1 MSNQS
6 KLLLISMFLG
16 TVIAIISIIETNNDY
31 TNLPDDVIATV
42 NDVIIKREKLDTV
55 INLIG
60 GDKRDGYTDKD
71 QILAL
76 ERIIEEELLVQYAYK
91 NGFLSADDNIRKTII
106 RSVID
111 TIVEQ
116 TISIMPEKGTLQEF
130 YKSHQEIFATS
141 EQVKIVILNINNLD
155 DANAIKKI
163 WEETNNETLILNT
176 IDNITKSNTPNGY
189 IPIFTLP
196 RLIGPKLAKTIG
208 ILELNEISLPIETS
222 SGYSLAILKDRK
234 AKQTP
239 SYEEVKEAVLQEYRR
254 RSRDELLSTLLD
266 ELKQKAEIRK
276 NKNLD

>member
-42 NDVIIKREKLDTV
+42 NDVIIEKEKLDTV

-71 QILAL
+71 QKLAL

-91 NGFLSADDNIRKTII
+91 NGFLSADDNIRKTVV
-106 RSVID
+106 RSVVD

-116 TISIMPEKGTLQEF
+116 TISIMPENDVLLEF

-155 DANAIKKI
+155 GANAIKKI
-163 WEETNNETLILNT
+163 WVETNNETLILNT
-176 IDNITKSNTPNGY
+176 IDNITKLNIPNGY

-208 ILELNEISLPIETS
+208 MLELNEISLPVETS

-239 SYEEVKEAVLQEYRR
+239 SYNDVKEAVLQEYRR

-266 ELKQKAEIRK
+266 ELKQKADIRK

>member
-42 NDVIIKREKLDTV
+42 NDVIIEKEKLDTV

-71 QILAL
+71 QKLAL

-91 NGFLSADDNIRKTII
+91 NGFLSADDNIRKTVV
-106 RSVID
+106 RSVVD

-116 TISIMPEKGTLQEF
+116 TISIMPENDVLLEF

-155 DANAIKKI
+155 GANAIKKI
-163 WEETNNETLILNT
+163 WVETNNETLILNT
-176 IDNITKSNTPNGY
+176 IDNITKPNIPNGY

-208 ILELNEISLPIETS
+208 MLELNEISLPIETS

-239 SYEEVKEAVLQEYRR
+239 SYNDVKEAVLQEYRR

-266 ELKQKAEIRK
+266 ELKQKADIRK

>member
-31 TNLPDDVIATV
+31 INLPDDVIATV
-42 NDVIIKREKLDTV
+42 NDVIIEREKLDTV

-60 GDKRDGYTDKD
+60 GDKRGGYTDKD

-116 TISIMPEKGTLQEF
+116 TLSIMPEKETLQEF

-141 EQVKIVILNINNLD
+141 EQVKIVILNINNLNN
-155 DANAIKKI
+155 ANAIKKI
-163 WEETNNETLILNT
+163 WVETNNETLILNT

-196 RLIGPKLAKTIG
+196 RLIGPKLAKTIDM
-208 ILELNEISLPIETS
+208 LKLNEISLPIETS

-254 RSRDELLSTLLD
+254 RSRDELMSTLLD

-276 NKNLD
+276 NKNLY

>member
-42 NDVIIKREKLDTV
+42 NDVIIEREKLDTV

-106 RSVID
+106 RSVIE

-116 TISIMPEKGTLQEF
+116 TISIMPEKETLQEF

-141 EQVKIVILNINNLD
+141 EQVKIVILNINNLNN
-155 DANAIKKI
+155 ANAIKKI
-163 WEETNNETLILNT
+163 WVETNNETLILNT

-196 RLIGPKLAKTIG
+196 RLIGPKLAKTIDM
-208 ILELNEISLPIETS
+208 LKLNEISLPIETS

-254 RSRDELLSTLLD
+254 RSRDELMSTLLD

>member
-42 NDVIIKREKLDTV
+42 NDVIIEREKLDTV

-71 QILAL
+71 QKLAL

-91 NGFLSADDNIRKTII
+91 NGFLSADDNIRKTVV
-106 RSVID
+106 RSVVD

-116 TISIMPEKGTLQEF
+116 TISIMPENDVLLEF

-155 DANAIKKI
+155 GANAIKKI
-163 WEETNNETLILNT
+163 WVETNNETLILNT
-176 IDNITKSNTPNGY
+176 IDNITKPNIPNGY

-208 ILELNEISLPIETS
+208 MLELNEISLPVETS

-239 SYEEVKEAVLQEYRR
+239 SYNDVKEAVLQEYRR

-266 ELKQKAEIRK
+266 ELKQKADIRK

>member
-31 TNLPDDVIATV
+31 INLPDDVIATV
-42 NDVIIKREKLDTV
+42 NDVIIEREKLDTV

-60 GDKRDGYTDKD
+60 GDKRGGYTDKD

-116 TISIMPEKGTLQEF
+116 TISIMPEKETLQEF
-130 YKSHQEIFATS
+130 YKSHQEIFTTS

-163 WEETNNETLILNT
+163 WVETNNETLILNT

-196 RLIGPKLAKTIG
+196 RLIGPKLAKTIDM
-208 ILELNEISLPIETS
+208 LKLNEISLPIETS

-254 RSRDELLSTLLD
+254 RSRDELMSTLLD

-276 NKNLD
+276 NKNLY

>member
-42 NDVIIKREKLDTV
+42 NDVIIEREKLDTV

-155 DANAIKKI
+155 GANAIKRI

-176 IDNITKSNTPNGY
+176 INNITKLNIPNGY

>member
-31 TNLPDDVIATV
+31 INLPDDVIATV
-42 NDVIIKREKLDTV
+42 NDVIIEREKLDTV

-116 TISIMPEKGTLQEF
+116 TISIMPEKETLQEF
-130 YKSHQEIFATS
+130 YKSHQEIFTTS

-163 WEETNNETLILNT
+163 WVETNNETLILNT

-239 SYEEVKEAVLQEYRR
+239 SYEEVKEAVLKEYRR

>member
-31 TNLPDDVIATV
+31 INLPDDVIATV
-42 NDVIIKREKLDTV
+42 NDVIIEREKLDTV

-60 GDKRDGYTDKD
+60 GDKRGGYTDKD

-116 TISIMPEKGTLQEF
+116 TISIMPEKETLQEF
-130 YKSHQEIFATS
+130 YKSHQEIFTTS

-163 WEETNNETLILNT
+163 WVETNNETLILNT

-239 SYEEVKEAVLQEYRR
+239 SYEEVKEAVLKEYRR

>member
-31 TNLPDDVIATV
+31 INLPDDVIATV
-42 NDVIIKREKLDTV
+42 NDVIIEREKLDTV

-60 GDKRDGYTDKD
+60 GDKRGGYTDKD

-116 TISIMPEKGTLQEF
+116 TISIMPEKETLQEF

-141 EQVKIVILNINNLD
+141 EQVKIVILNINNLNN
-155 DANAIKKI
+155 ANAIKKI
-163 WEETNNETLILNT
+163 WVETNNETLILNT

>member
-31 TNLPDDVIATV
+31 INLPDDVIATV
-42 NDVIIKREKLDTV
+42 NDVIIEREKLDTV

-60 GDKRDGYTDKD
+60 GDKRGGYTDKD

-116 TISIMPEKGTLQEF
+116 TISIMPEKETLQEF

-163 WEETNNETLILNT
+163 WVETNNETLILNT

-196 RLIGPKLAKTIG
+196 RLIGPKLAKTIDM
-208 ILELNEISLPIETS
+208 LKLNEISLPIETS

-254 RSRDELLSTLLD
+254 RSRDELMSTLLD

-276 NKNLD
+276 NKNLY

>member
-42 NDVIIKREKLDTV
+42 NDVIIEREKLDTV

-71 QILAL
+71 QKLAL

-91 NGFLSADDNIRKTII
+91 NGFLSADDKIRKTII

-116 TISIMPEKGTLQEF
+116 TISIMPEKETLQEF
-130 YKSHQEIFATS
+130 YKSHQEIFTTS
-141 EQVKIVILNINNLD
+141 EQVKIVILNINNID
-155 DANAIKKI
+155 DANVIKKI
-163 WEETNNETLILNT
+163 WVETNNETLILNT
-176 IDNITKSNTPNGY
+176 IDNITKSNIPNGY

-208 ILELNEISLPIETS
+208 MLEINEISLPIETS

>member
-42 NDVIIKREKLDTV
+42 NDVIIEREKLDTV

-116 TISIMPEKGTLQEF
+116 TISIMPEKETLQEF
-130 YKSHQEIFATS
+130 YKSHQEIFTTS

-163 WEETNNETLILNT
+163 WVETNNETLILNT

-196 RLIGPKLAKTIG
+196 RLIGPKLAKTIDM
-208 ILELNEISLPIETS
+208 LKLNEISLPIETS

-254 RSRDELLSTLLD
+254 RSRDELMSTLLD

-276 NKNLD
+276 NKNLY

>member
-155 DANAIKKI
+155 GANAIKRI

-176 IDNITKSNTPNGY
+176 INNITKLNIPNGY

>member
-42 NDVIIKREKLDTV
+42 NDVIIEREKLDTV

-116 TISIMPEKGTLQEF
+116 TISIMPEKETLQEF
-130 YKSHQEIFATS
+130 YKSHQEIFTTS

-163 WEETNNETLILNT
+163 WVETNNETLILNT

-196 RLIGPKLAKTIG
+196 RLIGPKLAKTIDM
-208 ILELNEISLPIETS
+208 LKLNEISLPIETS

-239 SYEEVKEAVLQEYRR
+239 SYEEVKEAVLKEYRR
-254 RSRDELLSTLLD
+254 RSRDELMSTLLD

-276 NKNLD
+276 NKNLY

>member
-1 MSNQS
+1 
-6 KLLLISMFLG
+6 MFLG

-31 TNLPDDVIATV
+31 INLPDDVIATV
-42 NDVIIKREKLDTV
+42 NDVIIEREKLDTV

-60 GDKRDGYTDKD
+60 GDKRGGYTDKD

-116 TISIMPEKGTLQEF
+116 TISIMPEKETLQEF

-141 EQVKIVILNINNLD
+141 EQVKIVILNINNLNN
-155 DANAIKKI
+155 ANAIKKI
-163 WEETNNETLILNT
+163 WVETNNETLILNT
-176 IDNITKSNTPNGY
+176 IDNITKSNIPNGY

-196 RLIGPKLAKTIG
+196 RLIGPKLAKTIDM
-208 ILELNEISLPIETS
+208 LKLNEISLPIETS

-254 RSRDELLSTLLD
+254 RSRDELMSTLLD

>member
-31 TNLPDDVIATV
+31 INLPDDVIATV
-42 NDVIIKREKLDTV
+42 NDVIIEREKLDTV

-116 TISIMPEKGTLQEF
+116 TISIMPEKETLQEF

-141 EQVKIVILNINNLD
+141 EQVKIVILNINNLNN
-155 DANAIKKI
+155 ANAIKKI
-163 WEETNNETLILNT
+163 WVETNNETLILNT

-196 RLIGPKLAKTIG
+196 RLIGPKLAKTIDM
-208 ILELNEISLPIETS
+208 LKLNEISLPIETS

-254 RSRDELLSTLLD
+254 RSRDELMSTLLD

-276 NKNLD
+276 NKNLY

>member
-42 NDVIIKREKLDTV
+42 NDVIIEREKLDTV

-71 QILAL
+71 QKLAL

-91 NGFLSADDNIRKTII
+91 NGFLSADDNIRKTVV
-106 RSVID
+106 RSVVD

-116 TISIMPEKGTLQEF
+116 TISIMPENDVLLEF

-155 DANAIKKI
+155 GANAIKKI
-163 WEETNNETLILNT
+163 WVETNNETLILNT
-176 IDNITKSNTPNGY
+176 IDNITKPNIPNGY

-208 ILELNEISLPIETS
+208 MLELNEISLPVETS

-239 SYEEVKEAVLQEYRR
+239 SYNDVKEAVLQEYRR

>member
-42 NDVIIKREKLDTV
+42 NDVIIEREKLDTV

-71 QILAL
+71 QKLAL

-91 NGFLSADDNIRKTII
+91 NGFLSADDNIRKTVV
-106 RSVID
+106 RSVVD

-155 DANAIKKI
+155 GANAIKKI
-163 WEETNNETLILNT
+163 WVETNNETLILNT
-176 IDNITKSNTPNGY
+176 IDNITKPNIPNGY

-208 ILELNEISLPIETS
+208 MLELNEISLPVETS

-239 SYEEVKEAVLQEYRR
+239 SYNDVKEAVLQEYRR

-266 ELKQKAEIRK
+266 ELKQKADIRK

>member
-31 TNLPDDVIATV
+31 INLPDDVIATV
-42 NDVIIKREKLDTV
+42 NDVIIEREKLDTV

-60 GDKRDGYTDKD
+60 GDKRGGYTDKD

-116 TISIMPEKGTLQEF
+116 TISIMPEKETLQEF

-141 EQVKIVILNINNLD
+141 EQVKIVILNINNLNN
-155 DANAIKKI
+155 ANAIKKI
-163 WEETNNETLILNT
+163 WVETNNETLILNT

-196 RLIGPKLAKTIG
+196 RLIGPKLAKTIDM
-208 ILELNEISLPIETS
+208 LKLNEISLPIETS

-254 RSRDELLSTLLD
+254 RSRDELMSTLLD

-276 NKNLD
+276 NKNLY

>member
-60 GDKRDGYTDKD
+60 GDKRGGYTDKD

-116 TISIMPEKGTLQEF
+116 TLSIMPEKETLQEF

-141 EQVKIVILNINNLD
+141 EQVKIVILNINNLNN
-155 DANAIKKI
+155 ANAIKKI
-163 WEETNNETLILNT
+163 WVETNNETLILNT

-254 RSRDELLSTLLD
+254 RSRDELMSTLLD

-276 NKNLD
+276 NKNLY

>member
-42 NDVIIKREKLDTV
+42 NDVIIEREKLDTV

-60 GDKRDGYTDKD
+60 GDKRGGYTDKD

-116 TISIMPEKGTLQEF
+116 TISIMPEKETLQEF

-141 EQVKIVILNINNLD
+141 EQVKIVILNINNLNN
-155 DANAIKKI
+155 ANAIKKI
-163 WEETNNETLILNT
+163 WVETNNETLILNT

-196 RLIGPKLAKTIG
+196 RLIGPKLAKTIDM
-208 ILELNEISLPIETS
+208 LKLNEISLPIETS

-254 RSRDELLSTLLD
+254 RSRDELMSTLLD

-276 NKNLD
+276 NKNLY

>member
-42 NDVIIKREKLDTV
+42 NDVIIEREKLDTV

-116 TISIMPEKGTLQEF
+116 TISIMPEKETLQEF
-130 YKSHQEIFATS
+130 YKSHQEIFTTS

-163 WEETNNETLILNT
+163 WVETNNETLILNT

-254 RSRDELLSTLLD
+254 RSRDELMSTLLD